1 MDLSYRA
8 QIMSKDVAVATVA
21 GNAVTPVR
29 EDLLPLFFKRSSSF
43 EDWLRTRA
51 IDIHRTNSRLL
62 KKALRLA
69 ERDETELVL
78 SVYAATITDTYWV
91 KPEGSS
97 LAYSDVKFTENYFD
111 DVALT
116 GGGVSE
122 IALLYRNSEDKA
134 SMAHTPELTNTGS
147 FEKCWRLI
155 GGEWWMYKR
164 ADRLALFSELFVYE
178 LGTALGFPMAYY
190 ERVDGSTIRSRDFTG
205 GAGVNF
211 EPAASIVGDD
221 DDYGV
226 SYAAFRKLG
235 TEFSDAYLEIIIEA
249 EDDSFTVTAL
259 KKGEAWNSYVTQLWD
274 EEKKKNRQKTP
285 EEPKSTMQIAEEKV
299 RSMSQEA
306 LKLQEPVDT
315 YSFVCTPGL
324 IKLEDKDFYRVSA
337 YKKKENGTMIYE
349 CAYLV
354 ECASRKVS
362 YKYNYVTEETELLE

>member
-147 FEKCWRLI
+147 FEKCWKLI
-155 GGEWWMYKR
+155 DRKWWMYKK
-164 ADRLALFSELFVYE
+164 ASHNEQFSELFVYE
-178 LGTALGFPMAYY
+178 LGRKLGFNMARY
-190 ERVDGSTIRSRDFTG
+190 ERGEGCVKSLDFTD
-205 GAGVNF
+205 GAEVNF
-211 EPAASIVGDD
+211 EPAMAFMGDD
-221 DDYGV
+221 EEYEDVIAKLKEICPQAIPDYIRMIFMDTITANPDRHTSNFGLLRDANTGKLIGLAPMFDHNMALIARGYPSKPKSGDLLISLFNDVMAFHPEYRKYLPELTEIIVRGV
-226 SYAAFRKLG
+226 IDKLG
-235 TEFSDAYLEIIIEA
+235 
-249 EDDSFTVTAL
+249 
-259 KKGEAWNSYVTQLWD
+259 
-274 EEKKKNRQKTP
+274 
-285 EEPKSTMQIAEEKV
+285 MKV
-299 RSMSQEA
+299 RTQTV
-306 LKLQEPVDT
+306 VDLVMGR
-315 YSFVCTPGL
+315 YGL
-324 IKLEDKDFYRVSA
+324 VA
-337 YKKKENGTMIYE
+337 GAKE
-349 CAYLV
+349 
-354 ECASRKVS
+354 
-362 YKYNYVTEETELLE
+362 